1 MAHNLSKIGSLL
13 KKPKVRAIIEAG
25 RKRRKKEYD
34 EKRATIREDARN
46 PLKKKSPRKPVARR
60 SLKTIVKPKVKS
72 KTVRSPHTT
81 TSKASQWFKDM
92 AREKRGSLRKHN
104 QQLRGRR

>member
-13 KKPKVRAIIEAG
+13 KKPKARAIIEAG

-46 PLKKKSPRKPVARR
+46 PLKKKSPTKPVVRAP
-60 SLKTIVKPKVKS
+60 KPKAKVKA

-81 TSKASQWFKDM
+81 TSKASPWFKDM
-92 AREKRGSLRKHN
+92 AREKRDSLRKN
-104 QQLRGRR
+104 TRQLKGRR

>member
-1 MAHNLSKIGSLL
+1 MVKTISPRML
-13 KKPKVRAIIEAG
+13 KKINDWMKESRERA
-25 RKRRKKEYD
+25 KKTHY

-46 PLKKKSPRKPVARR
+46 PLKKKSPTKPVARR

-72 KTVRSPHTT
+72 KIVRSPHTT

-92 AREKRGSLRKHN
+92 AREKRGSLRKN
-104 QQLRGRR
+104 TRQLKGRR